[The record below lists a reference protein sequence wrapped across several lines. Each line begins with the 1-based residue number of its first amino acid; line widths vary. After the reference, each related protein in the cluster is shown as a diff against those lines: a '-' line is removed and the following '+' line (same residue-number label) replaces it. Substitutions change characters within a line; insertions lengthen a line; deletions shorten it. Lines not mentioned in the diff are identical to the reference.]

1 MDNKKLYGNCVNDSA
16 ITIESMIGIYQNL
29 INVGKIKL
37 GSAGHQRMNQ
47 LKLRYSKGER
57 YFQK

>member
-1 MDNKKLYGNCVNDSA
+1 MKNNKLFGSNVNDSA
-16 ITIESMIGIYQNL
+16 ITIGNMIEIYQSL
-29 INVGKIKL
+29 INSGKMKL
-37 GSAGHQRMNQ
+37 GSAGHRRMNQ